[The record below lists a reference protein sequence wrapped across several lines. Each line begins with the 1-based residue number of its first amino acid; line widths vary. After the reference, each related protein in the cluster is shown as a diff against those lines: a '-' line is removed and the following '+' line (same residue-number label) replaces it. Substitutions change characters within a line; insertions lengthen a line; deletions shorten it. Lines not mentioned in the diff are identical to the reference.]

1 MGEWR
6 MIAAR
11 TDLFSVARTLRKNST
26 SAEKRLWRGL
36 RERRLEAFR
45 FRRQVAMLG
54 FVVDFIC
61 FEARLVVEVD
71 GATHSSDAEIAR
83 DRRRDSVLRENK
95 NAVLRFNN
103 IEVYENLDG
112 VLETIRRKLAE
123 LCPDGPAMHNVPS
136 PLVGEG

>member
-1 MGEWR
+1 MS
-6 MIAAR
+6 AAR
-11 TDLFSVARTLRKNST
+11 PDLFTAARTLRKNAT
-26 SAEKRLWRGL
+26 SAEKKLWRGL
-36 RERRLEAFR
+36 RQRGIEGFR
-45 FRRQVAMLG
+45 FRRQVALLG

-71 GATHSSDAEIAR
+71 GATHSSEVEIAR
-83 DRRRDSVLRENK
+83 DRRRDGILRENG

-112 VLETIRRKLAE
+112 VLETIRLKLLA
-123 LCPDGPAMHNVPS
+123 LCPNGPAMHTIPS